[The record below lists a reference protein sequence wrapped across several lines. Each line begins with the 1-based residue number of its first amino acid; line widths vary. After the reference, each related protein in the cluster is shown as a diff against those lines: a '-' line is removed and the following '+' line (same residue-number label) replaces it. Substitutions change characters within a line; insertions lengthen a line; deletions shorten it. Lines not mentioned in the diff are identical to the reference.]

1 MTFKSA
7 TELRGKSPN
16 LNQPALLK
24 NMSIS
29 KQAKCEANVS

>member
-7 TELRGKSPN
+7 TELREKSPN

-24 NMSIS
+24 NKSIS
-29 KQAKCEANVS
+29 KQAKCG

>member
-7 TELRGKSPN
+7 TELREKSPN
-16 LNQPALLK
+16 LNQPSALLK

-29 KQAKCEANVS
+29 KQAKCG